1 MKFNIPKFDE
11 LIGDI
16 TGGRVILIESVGDLG
31 LRIALRFLKSAID
44 EGYDVFAVVPK
55 RLKNDITQELGRA
68 KILTPNDEFT
78 LHELFTISLAIKKLE
93 ESVGLIDILQNLL
106 IVHTPEKVY
115 QLFQDVCDIV
125 RDKNGVLIAIID
137 KKLVDE
143 RTLSMFENESDYV
156 IEIEEIVERLKIKR
170 GIRVKKNPKKP
181 PSKFYELLINDRGIR
196 LGKRI
201 D

>member
-1 MKFNIPKFDE
+1 MKFNISKFDE

-31 LRIALRFLKSAID
+31 LRMALRFLKSAID

-55 RLKNDITQELGRA
+55 RLKNDIAQELGRA

-93 ESVGLIDILQNLL
+93 ESIGLIDILQNLL

-115 QLFQDVCDIV
+115 QLFQDV
-125 RDKNGVLIAIID
+125 
-137 KKLVDE
+137 
-143 RTLSMFENESDYV
+143 
-156 IEIEEIVERLKIKR
+156 
-170 GIRVKKNPKKP
+170 
-181 PSKFYELLINDRGIR
+181 
-196 LGKRI
+196 
-201 D
+201 